1 MPVLLQ
7 KKYPMTD
14 VKQNSVK
21 AWLLAARPKT
31 LAAGSVPVLVA
42 SGLAVHFGRFQWI
55 PALLCLLF
63 ALLAQI
69 ASNFSNDYFD
79 FVKKTDNEHRLGP
92 ARAVASGW
100 ISPRK
105 MLYGTLTVIAL
116 ACLFGLGLVYFGGWQ
131 MIVVGVCCVLALLA
145 YTAGPWPLAYNGLG
159 DVFVLTFFGFVA
171 VVFSFYVQTATF
183 EPLVFLSGA
192 MVGLPAVNILVL
204 NNYRDRDNDAA
215 CHKRTTIVLF
225 GEAFGRYFYLLNGI
239 VAVLLGLFFVQEAVW
254 AAVLPFLYLIP
265 HYLTWR
271 EMCRIREGKALNGL
285 LGKTARNLLIF
296 GLLFTIGI
304 LL

>member
-1 MPVLLQ
+1 MIV
-7 KKYPMTD
+7 
-14 VKQNSVK
+14 VKQNSVT

-79 FVKKTDNEHRLGP
+79 YIKKTDNEHRLGP

-100 ISPRK
+100 IAPRK
-105 MLYGTLTVIAL
+105 MFLGTLVVISM
-116 ACLFGLGLVYFGGWQ
+116 ACLFGLGLVYFGGWE
-131 MIVVGVCCVLALLA
+131 MILVGVCCVLALLA
-145 YTAGPWPLAYNGLG
+145 YTAGPWPLAYNGMG
-159 DVFVLTFFGFVA
+159 DLFVLTFFGLVA
-171 VVFSFYVQTATF
+171 VVFSFYVQTQTY
-183 EPLVFLSGA
+183 EPLVFLAGV

-204 NNYRDRDNDAA
+204 NNYRDRENDAA

-239 VAVLLGLFFVQEAVW
+239 VAVLLGLFFLKEAFW

-265 HYLTWR
+265 HYLTWQK
-271 EMCRIREGKALNGL
+271 MCRIREGKALNDL

-296 GLLFTIGI
+296 GLLFTIG
-304 LL
+304 LLVG

>member
-1 MPVLLQ
+1 MSV
-7 KKYPMTD
+7 
-14 VKQNSVK
+14 VKQNSVH
-21 AWLLAARPKT
+21 AWLLASRPKT

-100 ISPRK
+100 ISPKR
-105 MLYGTLTVIAL
+105 MLVGTLVVITL

-131 MIVVGVCCVLALLA
+131 MILVGVCCVLALLA

-159 DVFVLTFFGFVA
+159 DLFVLTFFGLVA
-171 VVFSFYVQTATF
+171 VVFSFYVQTLMF
-183 EPLVFLSGA
+183 EPLVFMAGV

-204 NNYRDRDNDAA
+204 NNYRDRENDAA
-215 CHKRTTIVLF
+215 CRKRTTIVLF
-225 GEAFGRYFYLLNGI
+225 GEAFGRSFYLLNGI
-239 VAVLLGLFFVQEAVW
+239 VAVLLGLSFVNEAPW
-254 AAVLPFLYLIP
+254 ATILPILYLIP

-271 EMCRIREGKALNGL
+271 SMCRIRQGKALNAL
-285 LGKTARNLLIF
+285 LGETSRNLLIF
-296 GLLFTIGI
+296 GLLFTIG
-304 LL
+304 LLL